1 MTTKE
6 KLNKFIKQT
15 YDHYDQKS
23 EEAEKMSLDGSP
35 SIATYY
41 QGEANAY
48 FNILRDMERAFSA
61 ELDSFYF

>member
-15 YDHYDQKS
+15 YDAYCQKS
-23 EEAEKMSLDGSP
+23 EGAERMELDGSP
-35 SIATYY
+35 KIASYY

-48 FNILRDMERAFSA
+48 FNILRDMERTFGT